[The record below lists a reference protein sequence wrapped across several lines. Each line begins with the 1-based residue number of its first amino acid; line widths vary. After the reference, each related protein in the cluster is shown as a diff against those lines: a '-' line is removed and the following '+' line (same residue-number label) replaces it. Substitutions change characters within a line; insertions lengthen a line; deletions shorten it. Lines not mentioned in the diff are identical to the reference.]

1 MARCRACDAQLAP
14 DAEWCSQCYTPVA
27 EKEQTPSEDP
37 SGSSEP
43 EPWVVE
49 PPQYS
54 AWKAGPYSFGPLGR
68 IVITLVMVALGV
80 VVYFAGKAVGRFY
93 GIPGLSLVLLFLG
106 IYTVI
111 AILVLWGVWR
121 PTRVK

>member
-1 MARCRACDAQLAP
+1 MAP
-14 DAEWCSQCYTPVA
+14 DAGWCGQCYTPVA
-27 EKEQTPSEDP
+27 KEEPREPEDP
-37 SGSSEP
+37 DSSEP

-54 AWKAGPYSFGPLGR
+54 AWKAGPYSFGPMGR
-68 IVITLVMVALGV
+68 IFITLLMVALGV
-80 VVYFAGKAVGRFY
+80 VVYFAGKAVGKFY
-93 GIPGLSLVLLFLG
+93 GIPGLSLVLVFLG

-111 AILVLWGVWR
+111 AILVLWGLWR